1 MEDFCA
7 RSGIPAGV
15 SGEQLARLAMI
26 QALKFGVQIYAPCA
40 VVGLDVSD
48 ELRPIVELEDGTR
61 IETSAVVAATGAR
74 YRRLDIAR
82 WAEFEQSGCIRY
94 AATELDLRGYESQPV
109 AVVGGANSAGQ
120 AALSL
125 AARGCTVHLVVRS
138 ADLEAKMSAYL
149 ADRIHAHLQIHVHT
163 RSTLRELQGD
173 DTLAAIVVTSEG
185 ECAKLDCRGLFC
197 FIGADPASDWMTG
210 IATDDDGFVL
220 TDSRLPAGTH
230 QAPLPFQTSASRVF
244 AVGDIRSGSTKRV
257 ATAVGEGAAAVSAVH
272 TVRAG

>member
-1 MEDFCA
+1 MRTATAEAVRDATALEPERLIYRRGPGEFLGELSLLTGQLVFLTVRVVTAGTVVRISAPELRRVLAEQVDIADVLIETFRA
-7 RSGIPAGV
+7 RR
-15 SGEQLARLAMI
+15 ELMQ
-26 QALKFGVQIYAPCA
+26 FGVQIYAPCA

-48 ELRPIVELEDGTR
+48 ELRPVVELEDGTR

-149 ADRIHAHLQIHVHT
+149 AGRIYAHPQIHVHT
-163 RSTLRELQGD
+163 RSTLRDLQGD

-185 ECAKLDCRGLFC
+185 QRFPCLRGRRHPL
-197 FIGADPASDWMTG
+197 
-210 IATDDDGFVL
+210 
-220 TDSRLPAGTH
+220 RLH
-230 QAPLPFQTSASRVF
+230 QAG
-244 AVGDIRSGSTKRV
+244 GDRR
-257 ATAVGEGAAAVSAVH
+257 
-272 TVRAG
+272 R